1 LKSQNLVF
9 LSKNDPMIGRQI
21 SLSIT
26 GRLPDSKVIIL
37 LGPRQAG
44 KTTLLKSLVK
54 GQDRKSLWLNGDYS
68 DVRELFVHPSAEK
81 FRAVFGDNQL
91 VVIDEAQRI
100 EDIGLC
106 LKIMVDEI
114 RGVKIIASG
123 SSSFELA
130 NKVNE
135 PLTGRKWEY
144 TLYPLSIEELFH
156 YSGILE
162 EKRLLEHRL
171 VYGFYPDVVNN
182 PADSREILTELANS
196 YLYKDILTWEKVQK
210 PAALEKLVQALAF
223 QVGNEVSYHELGKMV
238 GLDNE
243 TVERYI
249 GFLEKAFIVFR
260 LPSFSRNLRNELNKS
275 RKIYFYDNG
284 LRNAAIQQFSPA
296 GLRSDIGALWENFLI
311 SERIKYLGNNRIFAN
326 RYFWRTQNQQEID
339 YIEERDGILNAFEFK
354 WNPTTKAYL
363 PKTFQRAY
371 PEHRFEI
378 VNRENYQGFVC
389 TLERSNVN

>member
-1 LKSQNLVF
+1 
-9 LSKNDPMIGRQI
+9 MIARQI
-21 SLSIT
+21 TLSIT
-26 GRLPDSKVIIL
+26 DRLSDSKVILL

-44 KTTLLKSLVK
+44 KTTLLKSLVADQGK
-54 GQDRKSLWLNGDYS
+54 KFLWLNGDYS
-68 DVRELFVHPSAEK
+68 DVRELFVQPSADK
-81 FRAVFGDNQL
+81 FRTVFNDNEI

-114 RGVKIIASG
+114 PGVKIIASG

-144 TLYPLSIEELFH
+144 TLYPLAIEEMYH
-156 YSGILE
+156 QSGMLE
-162 EKRLLEHRL
+162 ENRLLEHRL

-182 PADSREILTELANS
+182 PADAREILTELANS
-196 YLYKDILTWEKVQK
+196 YLYKDILTWERVQK

-223 QVGNEVSYHELGKMV
+223 QVGSEVSYHELGKVV
-238 GLDNE
+238 GLNNE

-311 SERIKYLGNNRIFAN
+311 SERMKFHGNNRVFAN

-339 YIEERDGILNAFEFK
+339 YIEERDGILSAFEFK
-354 WNPTTKAYL
+354 WNPATKAYL
-363 PKTFQRAY
+363 PKTFGRAY

-378 VNRENYQGFVC
+378 VNRENYQGFV
-389 TLERSNVN
+389 S

>member
-1 LKSQNLVF
+1 VYPS
-9 LSKNDPMIGRQI
+9 
-21 SLSIT
+21 
-26 GRLPDSKVIIL
+26 
-37 LGPRQAG
+37 
-44 KTTLLKSLVK
+44 
-54 GQDRKSLWLNGDYS
+54 S
-68 DVRELFVHPSAEK
+68 DK
-81 FRAVFGDNQL
+81 FRTLFGDNQL

-106 LKIMVDEI
+106 LKIMVDSLPD
-114 RGVKIIASG
+114 VKVIASG

-144 TLYPLSIEELFH
+144 TLYPLAIEEMYNH
-156 YSGILE
+156 SGVLE

-196 YLYKDILTWEKVQK
+196 YLYKDILTWERVQK

-223 QVGNEVSYHELGKMV
+223 QVGNEVSYHELGKVV

-311 SERIKYLGNNRIFAN
+311 SERIKFQGNNRIFTN

-354 WNPTTKAYL
+354 WNPAAKAYL

-378 VNRENYQGFVC
+378 VNRENYPGF
-389 TLERSNVN
+389 TALLQR